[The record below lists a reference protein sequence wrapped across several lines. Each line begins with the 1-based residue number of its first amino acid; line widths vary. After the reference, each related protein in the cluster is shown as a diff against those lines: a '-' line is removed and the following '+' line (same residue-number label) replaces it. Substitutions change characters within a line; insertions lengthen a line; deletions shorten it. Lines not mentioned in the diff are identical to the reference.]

1 MESSDVTEVE
11 PLKYLKTTDMVGEGY
26 DGGSP
31 RYERVEVLPRHA
43 LRGSKDDESREDLE
57 ATNVVDREHGGG
69 SPHDERVEVRLR
81 LEASVVLQVGLR
93 DAHCVCDV
101 AARGGAG
108 TIISRQPRVELI
120 PDVGGSGEAWGDLA
134 ATQRATPWLSGGP
147 GNRDVDFTMSGE
159 VVTMEN

>member
-1 MESSDVTEVE
+1 
-11 PLKYLKTTDMVGEGY
+11 MVGEGY

-43 LRGSKDDESREDLE
+43 LRGSEDDESLEDLE

-81 LEASVVLQVGLR
+81 LEASVVLQVDLHA
-93 DAHCVCDV
+93 AHCVYDV

-108 TIISRQPRVELI
+108 SIISRQPRGEII
-120 PDVGGSGEAWGDLA
+120 PDVGVSGGAWGDLA
-134 ATQRATPWLSGGP
+134 APQRATPWLLGGP
-147 GNRDVDFTMSGE
+147 GNRDDDFAM
-159 VVTMEN
+159 